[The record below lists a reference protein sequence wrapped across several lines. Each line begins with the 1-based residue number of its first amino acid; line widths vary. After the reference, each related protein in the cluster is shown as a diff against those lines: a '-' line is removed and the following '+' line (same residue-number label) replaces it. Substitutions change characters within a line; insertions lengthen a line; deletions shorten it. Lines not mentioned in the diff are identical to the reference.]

1 MPEQADPRP
10 TFEDPESPVA
20 GETAT
25 GYFMVLLF
33 LESLGTTEL
42 LVILVVALV
51 FFGPRKLPEM
61 TRKFG
66 KSLNEFKRAG
76 DEFKRT
82 WEREVA
88 LESVEREAA
97 IDRAM
102 VAEPDGAAAG
112 ENAYADTPPAP
123 HDITAAA
130 FAPVQGANIARGA
143 RVETPAPPATAAAAA
158 PETEETAGP
167 QPSRKTDWL

>member
-1 MPEQADPRP
+1 
-10 TFEDPESPVA
+10 
-20 GETAT
+20 
-25 GYFMVLLF
+25 MVLLF

-51 FFGPRKLPEM
+51 LFGPRKLPEM

-66 KSLNEFKRAG
+66 KSLNEFKRAS
-76 DEFKRT
+76 DDFKRT

-102 VAEPDGAAAG
+102 VAEPHSENFATEAGIGGTRAAG
-112 ENAYADTPPAP
+112 GADAAR
-123 HDITAAA
+123 DITEAAV
-130 FAPVQGANIARGA
+130 APVQGANIARGSH
-143 RVETPAPPATAAAAA
+143 VETPAPAADVAAGVNA
-158 PETEETAGP
+158 DEPETVAE

>member
-1 MPEQADPRP
+1 MI
-10 TFEDPESPVA
+10 
-20 GETAT
+20 
-25 GYFMVLLF
+25 LLF

-51 FFGPRKLPEM
+51 LFGPRRLPEM

-76 DEFKRT
+76 DDFKRT

-88 LESVEREAA
+88 LESVERDAA

-102 VAEPDGAAAG
+102 VAEPQPEGFATEASIGGKQEEAVR
-112 ENAYADTPPAP
+112 
-123 HDITAAA
+123 DITEAAV
-130 FAPVQGANIARGA
+130 APVQGANIARGSH
-143 RVETPAPPATAAAAA
+143 VETPLPVTAD
-158 PETEETAGP
+158 ETETAEP

>member
-1 MPEQADPRP
+1 
-10 TFEDPESPVA
+10 
-20 GETAT
+20 
-25 GYFMVLLF
+25 MVLLF

-51 FFGPRKLPEM
+51 LFGPRRLPEM

-76 DEFKRT
+76 DDFKRT

-102 VAEPDGAAAG
+102 VAEPEPEGFAMEASIGRKQESAR
-112 ENAYADTPPAP
+112 
-123 HDITAAA
+123 DITEAAVV
-130 FAPVQGANIARGA
+130 PVQGANIARGSH
-143 RVETPAPPATAAAAA
+143 VETPLQPVTAE
-158 PETEETAGP
+158 ETETAEP
-167 QPSRKTDWL
+167 QPSHRKTDWL

>member
-1 MPEQADPRP
+1 
-10 TFEDPESPVA
+10 
-20 GETAT
+20 
-25 GYFMVLLF
+25 MVLLF

-51 FFGPRKLPEM
+51 LFGPRKLPEM
-61 TRKFG
+61 ARSFG
-66 KSLNEFKRAG
+66 KSLNEFKRAS
-76 DEFKRT
+76 DDFKRT

-102 VAEPDGAAAG
+102 AAEPEPAQFTTSASGAVAE
-112 ENAYADTPPAP
+112 ESAP
-123 HDITAAA
+123 RDITTAA

-143 RVETPAPPATAAAAA
+143 RVETPAPAVAETTDAAER
-158 PETEETAGP
+158 ETVTTDQQSSP
-167 QPSRKTDWL
+167 SSRKADWL

>member
-1 MPEQADPRP
+1 
-10 TFEDPESPVA
+10 
-20 GETAT
+20 
-25 GYFMVLLF
+25 MVLLF

-51 FFGPRKLPEM
+51 LFGPRKLPEM

-97 IDRAM
+97 IDRAL

-112 ENAYADTPPAP
+112 ENADDDDAAP
-123 HDITAAA
+123 QAPRDITAAA

-143 RVETPAPPATAAAAA
+143 RIAPPAPAAATAAAAL
-158 PETEETAGP
+158 ETEATEATPEP

>member
-1 MPEQADPRP
+1 M
-10 TFEDPESPVA
+10 F
-20 GETAT
+20 
-25 GYFMVLLF
+25 FLF

-51 FFGPRKLPEM
+51 LFGPRKLPELS
-61 TRKFG
+61 RSLG

-76 DEFKRT
+76 DDFKRT

-102 VAEPDGAAAG
+102 VSEPAQAPAG
-112 ENAYADTPPAP
+112 ENAASAPLPA

-130 FAPVQGANIARGA
+130 YAPVQGANIARGS
-143 RVETPAPPATAAAAA
+143 RVETPAPVDAAAQTETTAA
-158 PETEETAGP
+158 EES
-167 QPSRKTDWL
+167 PSRKTDWL

>member
-1 MPEQADPRP
+1 M
-10 TFEDPESPVA
+10 F
-20 GETAT
+20 
-25 GYFMVLLF
+25 FLF

-51 FFGPRKLPEM
+51 LFGPRKLPELS
-61 TRKFG
+61 RSLG

-102 VAEPDGAAAG
+102 TADPPAAAETPAG
-112 ENAYADTPPAP
+112 EYSADAPPPA

-130 FAPVQGANIARGA
+130 YAPVQGANIARGA
-143 RVETPAPPATAAAAA
+143 HVAAPAPAPSDAALAAETDETD
-158 PETEETAGP
+158 ETEATGAQP
-167 QPSRKTDWL
+167 PSRKSDWL

>member
-1 MPEQADPRP
+1 M
-10 TFEDPESPVA
+10 FERLKPLDD
-20 GETAT
+20 GQTAT

-51 FFGPRKLPEM
+51 LFGPRKLPEM

-76 DEFKRT
+76 DDFKRT

-102 VAEPDGAAAG
+102 VAEPEQFATGENSAAA
-112 ENAYADTPPAP
+112 PPAP
-123 HDITAAA
+123 RDIAAAA

-143 RVETPAPPATAAAAA
+143 QVETPTPAAATANT
-158 PETEETAGP
+158 PETQETP
-167 QPSRKTDWL
+167 EQQPSRKTDWL

>member
-1 MPEQADPRP
+1 
-10 TFEDPESPVA
+10 
-20 GETAT
+20 
-25 GYFMVLLF
+25 MVLLF

-51 FFGPRKLPEM
+51 LFGPRRLPEM

-66 KSLNEFKRAG
+66 KSLNEFKSAS
-76 DEFKRT
+76 DDFKRT

-102 VAEPDGAAAG
+102 VAEPQPESFATEASIGGKQESAR
-112 ENAYADTPPAP
+112 
-123 HDITAAA
+123 DITEAAVV
-130 FAPVQGANIARGA
+130 PVQGANIARGA
-143 RVETPAPPATAAAAA
+143 AHVETPQPVTAAA
-158 PETEETAGP
+158 ETETAEP
-167 QPSRKTDWL
+167 QQSSRKTDWL

>member
-1 MPEQADPRP
+1 M
-10 TFEDPESPVA
+10 F
-20 GETAT
+20 
-25 GYFMVLLF
+25 FLF

-51 FFGPRKLPEM
+51 LFGPRKLPELS
-61 TRKFG
+61 RSLG

-97 IDRAM
+97 VDRAM
-102 VAEPDGAAAG
+102 VA
-112 ENAYADTPPAP
+112 DTPGTAQVASGVNDAATAP
-123 HDITAAA
+123 QPRDITEAA
-130 FAPVQGANIARGA
+130 FAPVQGANVARGA
-143 RVETPAPPATAAAAA
+143 RATTAATFDDDNAAPRTEAAEVATA
-158 PETEETAGP
+158 EQQQS

>member
-1 MPEQADPRP
+1 M
-10 TFEDPESPVA
+10 F
-20 GETAT
+20 
-25 GYFMVLLF
+25 FLF

-51 FFGPRKLPEM
+51 LFGPRRLPEM

-66 KSLNEFKRAG
+66 KSLNEFKRAS
-76 DEFKRT
+76 DDFKRT

-102 VAEPDGAAAG
+102 VAEEPPPEARAAG
-112 ENAYADTPPAP
+112 TEQGAR
-123 HDITAAA
+123 DITEAA

-143 RVETPAPPATAAAAA
+143 HAETHAPVAATVGGG
-158 PETEETAGP
+158 ETDTALAEQ

>member
-1 MPEQADPRP
+1 M
-10 TFEDPESPVA
+10 F
-20 GETAT
+20 
-25 GYFMVLLF
+25 FLF

-51 FFGPRKLPEM
+51 LFGPRKLPEM

-76 DEFKRT
+76 DEFKQT

-102 VAEPDGAAAG
+102 VAEPTEAAAG
-112 ENAYADTPPAP
+112 ENVAGAPPAP
-123 HDITAAA
+123 RDITAAA

-143 RVETPAPPATAAAAA
+143 QVETPAPATAAAA
-158 PETEETAGP
+158 PETGEAAEQQQQQ

>member
-1 MPEQADPRP
+1 MA
-10 TFEDPESPVA
+10 
-20 GETAT
+20 
-25 GYFMVLLF
+25 LLF

-51 FFGPRKLPEM
+51 LFGPRRLPEM

-66 KSLNEFKRAG
+66 KSLNEFKRAS
-76 DEFKRT
+76 DDFKRT

-102 VAEPDGAAAG
+102 VAEPAPFTTAGRGTGA
-112 ENAYADTPPAP
+112 PAEESA
-123 HDITAAA
+123 HDITTAA

-143 RVETPAPPATAAAAA
+143 HVETPVAAAHDEPASA
-158 PETEETAGP
+158 SE

>member
-1 MPEQADPRP
+1 M
-10 TFEDPESPVA
+10 F
-20 GETAT
+20 
-25 GYFMVLLF
+25 FLF

-51 FFGPRKLPEM
+51 LFGPRKLPEM

-88 LESVEREAA
+88 MESIEREAA

-102 VAEPDGAAAG
+102 VAEVPAAG
-112 ENAYADTPPAP
+112 DNALNPTPAP
-123 HDITAAA
+123 ARDITAAA
-130 FAPVQGANIARGA
+130 YAPVQGANVARGA
-143 RVETPAPPATAAAAA
+143 RVEIRAGATTDAPPDTELTQATA
-158 PETEETAGP
+158 EQQQQQQ
-167 QPSRKTDWL
+167 QPSRKADWL